1 MSVWYRGVTSFS
13 GNRDPCYFS
22 EEGECNITAL
32 IKQSIIFMELGQT
45 SRSENCG
52 IASLVKILTVLPWL
66 MLPLLSIGFQKG
78 DVAV

>member
-1 MSVWYRGVTSFS
+1 
-13 GNRDPCYFS
+13 
-22 EEGECNITAL
+22 
-32 IKQSIIFMELGQT
+32 MELGQT

-52 IASLVKILTVLPWL
+52 IASLVKILTVLLWL